1 MAFNK
6 LKGKLVENGFTYL
19 EAAIFIGVSETTFVS
34 KINGRVDWKREEMEM
49 LCKMLKIPLDQMHLF
64 FYE

>member
-6 LKGKLVENGFTYL
+6 LKGKLVEMKFTYM
-19 EAAIFIGVSETTFVS
+19 EAAIAVGVSETSFVS
-34 KINGRVDWKREEMEM
+34 KINGRSSWKREEMEL
-49 LCKMLKIPLDQMHLF
+49 LCKLLKIPLDQMHLF